1 MKISIIGAG
10 AIGAMIGVP
19 LAQAGLPVSVLARGK
34 TAHALKEHGWRLT
47 FADGQTVAPQVD
59 VFEDPASQGP
69 VDLLVIALK
78 EPALP
83 SLAPKLA
90 PLIGPQTVI
99 LPAMNGVPWWFFHA
113 LGGTWDG
120 RRLETVDTDGQV
132 SAALPPEQVIG
143 CVVHASYACPEPGMA
158 RQVMGNK
165 LILGKPGGGLS
176 DPLTRT
182 AALLGGA
189 GLDLVVADH
198 IQTDIWYKLWGN
210 MTMNPISALT
220 GATCDRILDDPLVT
234 DFALAVMDE
243 AKAIGAKIGCP
254 ISQTGEE
261 RNTITRGMGAFKTS
275 MLQDAEAGRTLE
287 IDALLSVVREIGQ
300 WTETPTPQLNALLG
314 LVGLMGRVRGLH
326 HA

>member
-1 MKISIIGAG
+1 
-10 AIGAMIGVP
+10 MIGVQ
-19 LAQAGLPVSVLARGK
+19 LAQAGIPVSVLARGE
-34 TAHALKEHGWRLT
+34 TARAIKDKGWRLS
-47 FADGQTVAPQVD
+47 FADGRHVSPQVE
-59 VFEDPASQGP
+59 VYQDPASQGP

-83 SLAPKLA
+83 ALAPKLA

-113 LGGTWDG
+113 LGGAWDG
-120 RRLETVDTDGQV
+120 RRLETVDADGVV

-143 CVVHASYACPEPGMA
+143 CVVHASYACPQPGMA
-158 RQVMGNK
+158 RQVMGNT

-189 GLDLVVADH
+189 GLEVVVADH

-234 DFALAVMDE
+234 SFALAVMDE

-254 ISQTGEE
+254 ISQSGEE
-261 RNTITRGMGAFKTS
+261 RNKITRSMGAFKTS
-275 MLQDAEAGRTLE
+275 MLQDAEAGKTLE

-314 LVGLMGRVRGLH
+314 LIGLMGRVRGLH
-326 HA
+326 A